1 MRIPLYIDFNGKKV
15 VIIGGGGVG
24 TTRAKKFIEAGAE
37 VVVYSLKFSEDLV
50 RLSNEGKVKLVS
62 VDIEKINFEKI
73 LRNAQVV
80 VVAIG
85 DKSYNEKIVEVARRY
100 KTLVNLAND
109 AEKTEVVV
117 PFEGGRNGIRFA
129 VTTEG
134 KSGVVARKVK
144 EAFQKVL
151 EEDEEILYFLNAMEY
166 LKKYMKSRE
175 VPVNLRMKLY
185 YVVSSDEKFRKLVK
199 EQKVE
204 EARKYVEDLVG
215 DYMSGKKELNV
226 ETLEF

>member
-62 VDIEKINFEKI
+62 VDIEKINFEEI

-144 EAFQKVL
+144 ETFQKVL
-151 EEDEEILYFLNAMEY
+151 EEDEEIFYFLNAMEY

>member
-62 VDIEKINFEKI
+62 VDIEKINFEEI
-73 LRNAQVV
+73 LCNAQVV

-144 EAFQKVL
+144 ETFQKVL
-151 EEDEEILYFLNAMEY
+151 EEDEEIFYFLNAMEY